1 MDSRFHGN
9 DKPRRM
15 SFPRKWESREGYL
28 AYYPII
34 YLTFIMRREELPFSF
49 LMLNVSV
56 VLIQENILSGTTK
69 PVRAASRLLE
79 KVFKPAT
86 PSLPLGTFDGRPQ
99 KLQTC
104 GTFVGV
110 YLS

>member
-34 YLTFIMRREELPFSF
+34 YLTFISRELLASHVPPSDGRKEQRKNRITFRRATEEQKRRAELP
-49 LMLNVSV
+49 
-56 VLIQENILSGTTK
+56 Q
-69 PVRAASRLLE
+69 SRR
-79 KVFKPAT
+79 
-86 PSLPLGTFDGRPQ
+86 S
-99 KLQTC
+99 
-104 GTFVGV
+104 
-110 YLS
+110 

>member
-34 YLTFIMRREELPFSF
+34 YLTFIMRGLLTPIS
-49 LMLNVSV
+49 LMPALTHRQIMCQFFGYVNSLGLNMVCFDTVSIV
-56 VLIQENILSGTTK
+56 ICVSSQANTRLEN
-69 PVRAASRLLE
+69 
-79 KVFKPAT
+79 
-86 PSLPLGTFDGRPQ
+86 
-99 KLQTC
+99 
-104 GTFVGV
+104 
-110 YLS
+110 